1 MRFKSKE
8 VLEQNIK
15 DFEKSLKWLQK
26 AIERCKKLKSKN
38 FEELS
43 DSEIESIEAL
53 FSRYSRCVDFLIN
66 RVLRSIELSELGSA
80 IISNLDLVIK
90 AEKKGFVNNYE
101 ELIALKDLRN
111 ELAHEYVG
119 DMVMEKFEEVFESA
133 EKLLKI
139 SQKVL
144 DYAKFKILNR

>member
-119 DMVMEKFEEVFESA
+119 DMVMEK
-133 EKLLKI
+133 I
-139 SQKVL
+139 
-144 DYAKFKILNR
+144 